1 MTEAC
6 SFVAAL
12 ARAAKSLQEIKL
24 LVGSLYGE
32 HNMSQSQINSSTKAV
47 KDENIT
53 NMTKRTVDVIVSVAA
68 AVKKSGCETV
78 NIVYNKKALAR

>member
-6 SFVAAL
+6 SFVAPL
-12 ARAAKSLQEIKL
+12 ARAAKSLQEINF
-24 LVGSLYGE
+24 LVASAYRE
-32 HNMSQSQINSSTKAV
+32 HNMSYSQINSPAV
-47 KDENIT
+47 KDEKIT
-53 NMTKRTVDVIVSVAA
+53 NLTKRTVDVMVSVPA